1 MWFET
6 MKKVEAIIRP
16 EKLEIVKK
24 ALSDAG
30 YVGMTVSE
38 VKGRGVQGGIVERYR
53 GREYIVDLLQKVK
66 VELVVKEEDVD
77 KVIDIISDFTIYFF
91 AFITRQ
97 LTHVTR

>member
-1 MWFET
+1 MGFET

-38 VKGRGVQGGIVERYR
+38 VKGRGVQGGIMRDTEVENT
-53 GREYIVDLLQKVK
+53 L
-66 VELVVKEEDVD
+66 
-77 KVIDIISDFTIYFF
+77 
-91 AFITRQ
+91 
-97 LTHVTR
+97 